1 MAQSLERGEIVFASF
16 RNIIVALA
24 ILNVNSCAFFY
35 MKTSDKD
42 YFKVED
48 VIITDNRPITNKY
61 YDPSNG
67 NYYFVV
73 DNVEHN
79 VQRKVYNEYNVGSNV
94 SLTVPGSTNELHE
107 FMFMFLMLS
116 FIGLFV
122 WLFISLL

>member
-1 MAQSLERGEIVFASF
+1 MAQSLERGEIVFASL

-24 ILNVNSCAFFY
+24 ILNACALFY

-48 VIITDNRPITNKY
+48 VIIADNRPITNKY

-67 NYYFVV
+67 NYYFVI
-73 DNVEHN
+73 DNKEHN

-94 SLTVPGSTNELHE
+94 SLTVRGDANELHE
-107 FMFMFLMLS
+107 LMFLFFMLS
-116 FIGLFV
+116 LICLAGWFFIYIL
-122 WLFISLL
+122 

>member
-1 MAQSLERGEIVFASF
+1 MAQSLERGDVVMATF

-24 ILNVNSCAFFY
+24 ILNACTIMY
-35 MKTSDKD
+35 MKNSDKD
-42 YFKVED
+42 YFKVD
-48 VIITDNRPITNKY
+48 NIVITNDRPITNKY

-79 VQRKVYNEYNVGSNV
+79 VQRKVYNEYTVGSNV

>member
-24 ILNVNSCAFFY
+24 ILNACALFY

-48 VIITDNRPITNKY
+48 VVITNNQPITNKY

-73 DNVEHN
+73 DNKEHN
-79 VQRKVYNEYNVGSNV
+79 VQRKVYNEYKVGSNV
-94 SLTVPGSTNELHE
+94 SLTVRGDANELHE
-107 FMFMFLMLS
+107 LMFLFLMFS
-116 FIGLFV
+116 AIGLCV
-122 WLFISLL
+122 WLLCVII